1 MQSDAGG
8 AETHLFFLSPL
19 PKYLK
24 WLKSVTLI
32 CFASAITWRS
42 ENPPPAARVLKSPH
56 FLLALQRHMAYF
68 PAVPAGLK
76 VFLYDSPTVSQ
87 RESTVI
93 QLSAPLLAYLWC
105 AHHFK
110 SAHQILSITIPQNQA
125 ANTTQ
130 LEGTAAASLV
140 LLLATKAFCLHPFS
154 SAGFHA
160 WKFMHII
167 IYHPVVEHNIF
178 WSLCH
183 LNEHFIFMATNCTSS
198 NTVHLILQ

>member
-42 ENPPPAARVLKSPH
+42 ENPPAAARVLKSPH

-110 SAHQILSITIPQNQA
+110 SAHQVLSITIPHNQA

-178 WSLCH
+178 WSLCR
-183 LNEHFIFMATNCTSS
+183 LNEHFIFMATNSA
-198 NTVHLILQ
+198 HLQIQYI